1 MLEDRV
7 VLVTGAGRGIGR
19 GIAEAVIGK
28 GAAVIITDITEDSA
42 KETEAILKE
51 RDSEAQTLAMA
62 MDITQEAMVEKT
74 IAAGVEK
81 FGKVDGLVNNAAI
94 MVDSG
99 PLLDSEHYKRVKEI
113 EVNINGIFNC
123 SKAFVE
129 QVRKQG
135 GPAAIVNVASHGGVR
150 AHVFMGH
157 YSATKAAVLNLTQCQ
172 SAEWAQYGVN
182 VNAVCPGGVHTEM
195 LQAAAEAKSEGN
207 EKQTATELRE
217 TWLPPQLGRKME
229 AIEVGYVVAF
239 LLSEEAV
246 LVRGQSVSVAG
257 GIEHEA
263 IEDYLG

>member
-1 MLEDRV
+1 MLENRV
-7 VLVTGAGRGIGR
+7 VLITGAGRGIGR
-19 GIAEAVIGK
+19 GIAQAVVAK
-28 GAAVIITDITEDSA
+28 GAAVIITDITENSA
-42 KETEAILKE
+42 KETEALIKAE
-51 RDSEAQTLAMA
+51 NNTAKTLAMA
-62 MDITQEAMVEKT
+62 MDITQEDDIAKV

-81 FGKVDGLVNNAAI
+81 FGKVDGLVNNAAV
-94 MVDSG
+94 MVDAG
-99 PLLDSEHYKRVKEI
+99 PLLDSDLQKRTKEI
-113 EVNINGIFNC
+113 DVNINGIFNC

-129 QVRKQG
+129 QVRKQNA
-135 GPAAIVNVASHGGVR
+135 PAAIVNVASRGGVR

-172 SAEWAQYGVN
+172 SAEWAEYGVN

-195 LQAAAEAKSEGN
+195 LQAAAEAKSAGN
-207 EKQTATELRE
+207 AKRSATELRE
-217 TWLPPQLGRKME
+217 TWVPAQLGRNME

-263 IEDYLG
+263 VQDYLG